1 MSFWKKLRQPII
13 GLSPMDGVTDAAFRF
28 IVDEIGKPAVIF
40 TEFVPVEAIKANA
53 QRVLDAFVTHNT
65 DTPLVAQ
72 LYGTDLEAY
81 YLSTLVVC
89 ELGFDGVDINMGCP
103 AKSVQSRGAG
113 AGLIRNPE
121 LARQIIKTVKKA
133 AADYA
138 NGAYKN
144 YDVPSDIKDRV
155 DKIKMKDKQ
164 RIFPVSV
171 SVKTRIG
178 YEQNNAKNWIS
189 EIAQEKLDCL
199 TVHGRTYIQ
208 MYRGVA
214 DWDAISESAK
224 AVKIISPET
233 TFLGNGDVKNLSQV
247 SSICESFGV
256 DGVLIGRAALGNP
269 WIFLGQSDT
278 KISKEE
284 IFKTMLLHANKFNH
298 FYPEGHFL
306 ALRKHMLWYVSGF
319 DGARKMHEELQK
331 MKDVKDLQQIILQN
345 S

>member
-1 MSFWKKLRQPII
+1 MSFWKKLRKPII

-113 AGLIRNPE
+113 AGLIKNPE

-133 AADYA
+133 AVDYA

-144 YDVPSDIKDRV
+144 YDVPSDIKDRT
-155 DKIKMKDKQ
+155 DKIKMKEKQ
-164 RIFPVSV
+164 RILPVSV

-178 YEQNNAKNWIS
+178 YEQNNAKSWIS
-189 EIAQEKLDCL
+189 EIAQEKPDCI

-233 TFLGNGDVKNLSQV
+233 TFLGNGDVKNISQV

-269 WIFLGQSDT
+269 
-278 KISKEE
+278 
-284 IFKTMLLHANKFNH
+284 
-298 FYPEGHFL
+298 
-306 ALRKHMLWYVSGF
+306 
-319 DGARKMHEELQK
+319 
-331 MKDVKDLQQIILQN
+331 
-345 S
+345 

>member
-1 MSFWKKLRQPII
+1 MTFWKKLHKPII
-13 GLSPMDGVTDAAFRF
+13 GLSPMDGVTDAAFRYV
-28 IVDEIGKPAVIF
+28 IDEIGKPAVIF

-65 DTPLVAQ
+65 K
-72 LYGTDLEAY
+72 AY

-113 AGLIRNPE
+113 AGLIKNPE
-121 LARQIIKTVKKA
+121 LARQVIKTVKKA

-138 NGAYKN
+138 NGAYKS
-144 YDVPSDIKDRV
+144 YSVPSDIKQRV
-155 DKIKMKDKQ
+155 SDIKMKEKQ
-164 RIFPVSV
+164 RSIPISV

-178 YEQNNAKNWIS
+178 YEQNNVKDWIS
-189 EIAQEKLDCL
+189 EIAQEKLDCI

-214 DWDAISESAK
+214 DWDAISDAAK
-224 AVKIISPET
+224 VVKKLFPGTI
-233 TFLGNGDVKNLSQV
+233 FLGNGDVKNLSQV
-247 SSICESFGV
+247 SNICDSFGV
-256 DGVLIGRAALGNP
+256 DGVLIGGAALGNP
-269 WIFLGQSDT
+269 WIFSGVSDK

-284 IFKTMLLHANKFNH
+284 IFKTMLLHANKFNF
-298 FYPEGHFL
+298 FYPKGHFF
-306 ALRKHMLWYVSGF
+306 ALRKHMLWYTSGF
-319 DGARKMHEELQK
+319 EGARKMHEELQK
-331 MKDVKDLQQIILQN
+331 MKDIKDLQQIILLN

>member
-1 MSFWKKLRQPII
+1 MSFWKKLRKPII

-113 AGLIRNPE
+113 AGLIKNPE

-133 AADYA
+133 AVDYA

-144 YDVPSDIKDRV
+144 YDVPSDIKDRT
-155 DKIKMKDKQ
+155 DKIKMKEKQ
-164 RIFPVSV
+164 RILPVSV

-178 YEQNNAKNWIS
+178 YEQNNAKSWIS
-189 EIAQEKLDCL
+189 EIAQEKPDCI
-199 TVHGRTYIQ
+199 TVHGRTYIH
-208 MYRGVA
+208 MESYVGVG
-214 DWDAISESAK
+214 
-224 AVKIISPET
+224 V
-233 TFLGNGDVKNLSQV
+233 
-247 SSICESFGV
+247 GV
-256 DGVLIGRAALGNP
+256 DVGVSVGVRVGVSVGVPVGVFVGVGVCVGVSVSVGVGVIPTPTSATLLI
-269 WIFLGQSDT
+269 FSEFQ
-278 KISKEE
+278 
-284 IFKTMLLHANKFNH
+284 KTCKTF
-298 FYPEGHFL
+298 
-306 ALRKHMLWYVSGF
+306 
-319 DGARKMHEELQK
+319 ELFVDAVGEK
-331 MKDVKDLQQIILQN
+331 
-345 S
+345 